1 MPLLS
6 GLILMSLWPLLRCHS
21 CQVWYWCV
29 YALLW
34 DAILVRF
41 DIDVFM
47 TSFEMP
53 FLLGLILISL
63 CPLLRCHSCQIW
75 YWCLYALF
83 WDVILIR
90 FDIHAFMPSFEMPF
104 LSGLTLISVCPVLR
118 CHSCQVDI
126 DVVFPI
132 LRLDRLQWT
141 QIGKSYIKCSN
152 VVWIFNIVFRRH
164 VTVMWLLRVNITI
177 FVSSKYNVSFVERYS
192 LLINKS
198 QQLL

>member
-1 MPLLS
+1 MPFLS
-6 GLILMSLWPLLRCHS
+6 DFIFIYLCSILGCHY
-21 CQVWYWCV
+21 CQVWYWCL
-29 YALLW
+29 YDLFW

-41 DIDVFM
+41 DIDIFIP
-47 TSFEMP
+47 SFEMS
-53 FLLGLILISL
+53 LLSDLILMSL
-63 CPLLRCHSCQIW
+63 CPLLRCHSCQSS
-75 YWCLYALF
+75 YWCLYILF

-90 FDIHAFMPSFEMPF
+90 FDIHAYMPSFEMPF
-104 LSGLTLISVCPVLR
+104 LSGLTLISVCPVFR
-118 CHSCQVDI
+118 CHSCQVNI